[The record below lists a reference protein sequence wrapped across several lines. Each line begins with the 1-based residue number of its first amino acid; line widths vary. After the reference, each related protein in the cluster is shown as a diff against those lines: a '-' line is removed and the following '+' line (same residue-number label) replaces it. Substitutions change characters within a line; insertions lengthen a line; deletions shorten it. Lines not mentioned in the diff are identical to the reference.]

1 MVTPVLLEMVQQSN
15 STPCDPVDMSALLNK
30 EACMYITRQMSY
42 QNIPSHGY
50 IHICIYI
57 ISQTLR
63 VIE

>member
-42 QNIPSHGY
+42 QNIPSHVF
-50 IHICIYI
+50 ILFLKH
-57 ISQTLR
+57 
-63 VIE
+63 